1 MALSVNIVTAEKSIL
16 EMSDVQKIVVPASDG
31 QITIL
36 PSHTALMTS
45 LDAGELTLYGPD
57 GAQSVMLAGGFLQVV
72 HDEVNVLADVQQ
84 ESEVSE

>member
-1 MALSVNIVTAEKSIL
+1 
-16 EMSDVQKIVVPASDG
+16 
-31 QITIL
+31 
-36 PSHTALMTS
+36 MTS

-57 GAQSVMLAGGFLQVV
+57 GAQSVTLAGGFLQVV